1 MLMDFPLTS
10 CRVFCTFFRAESSSL
25 DTTGDVVS
33 SMNVAEIVRT
43 WNEHAPNAVF
53 RIFKFPLDQTMAKLP
68 MFTLIGRVVVLVST
82 IISFFCCTAVTGVSA
97 GDYAFLVSF
106 IALAYTLLHAYFVT
120 FKRNVTFTYMTQ
132 LIIDA
137 VLAILLFAGAI
148 AVVTSPWAKWYG
160 LPGAGTAAVVFIFF
174 ATAAQIAVIVMQVM
188 AANRSDEPTLETP
201 PNVYVPSSVP
211 AGDTRKRGVEL
222 QA

>member
-1 MLMDFPLTS
+1 
-10 CRVFCTFFRAESSSL
+10 
-25 DTTGDVVS
+25 
-33 SMNVAEIVRT
+33 
-43 WNEHAPNAVF
+43 
-53 RIFKFPLDQTMAKLP
+53 MANLP

-120 FKRNVTFTYMTQ
+120 FKRNVTFTFRAQ
-132 LIIDA
+132 LVIDA
-137 VLAILLFAGAI
+137 VLAILLLAGAI

-174 ATAAQIAVIVMQVM
+174 ATAAQVAVIVMHVM
-188 AANRSDEPTLETP
+188 ATSRSDEPTLETP

-211 AGDTRKRGVEL
+211 AGKHGVEL